1 MTSALPVREAPAR
14 NERPSSSG
22 LPGLALALLEGM
34 RPAQWQKN
42 LLLFAAFVF
51 SSGKAWTLGD
61 PASWLPLIAASA
73 GGFALFSLA
82 ASGAYLLNDVVDVE
96 RDRMH
101 PRKRHRPIAS
111 GRLPVGVALGMG
123 MLLLLGSILVGLILD
138 VRFGLVVLTYV
149 CLTASY
155 SFALKHVAIIDT
167 LAVAM
172 GFTLR
177 AVAGAFVIHVP
188 ITVWLYVVT
197 TFGALFLAT
206 LRRRQEWLLVRDQ
219 GVSGREVIGQYTG
232 EFLEQMTGLAMTS
245 TVISYAMYVTT
256 ADNLP
261 SDHGM
266 LITLPFV
273 VYGLLRFRFIAD
285 RQPERNIDEMLLRD
299 RPSML
304 NIVAFGLCALT
315 VLVVSR

>member
-1 MTSALPVREAPAR
+1 MTSALPASEAPVR
-14 NERPSSSG
+14 DERPSLAGFTG
-22 LPGLALALLEGM
+22 LVLALVEGM

-51 SSGKAWTLGD
+51 SSGKAWHLGD
-61 PASWLPLIAASA
+61 PSTWLPLIAASS
-73 GGFALFSLA
+73 GGFALYSLA

-96 RDRMH
+96 RDRLH
-101 PRKRHRPIAS
+101 PRKRYRPIAS
-111 GRLPVGVALGMG
+111 GRLPIRVALAAGT
-123 MLLLLGSILVGLILD
+123 LLLVGSVVAGLVLD
-138 VRFGLVVLTYV
+138 LRFGLVLLAYV
-149 CLTASY
+149 GLTASY
-155 SFALKHVAIIDT
+155 SLVLKHVAIIDA

-177 AVAGAFVIHVP
+177 VVAGAIVIHVP

-219 GVSGREVIGQYTG
+219 GVSGREVIVQYTG

-256 ADNLP
+256 ADTLP
-261 SDHGM
+261 SDHLM

-273 VYGLLRFRFIAD
+273 VYGLLRFRCIAD

-299 RPSML
+299 RLSMV
-304 NIVAFGLCALT
+304 NIVAFGVCALA

>member
-1 MTSALPVREAPAR
+1 MTSALPASDNAAREPRRASA
-14 NERPSSSG
+14 G
-22 LPGLALALLEGM
+22 FPGLLGALIEAM

-42 LLLFAAFVF
+42 LLLFAAFIF
-51 SSGKAWTLGD
+51 SSGKAWTLGE
-61 PASWLPLIAASA
+61 PASWLPLLASSA

-82 ASGAYLLNDVVDVE
+82 ASGGYLLNDVVDVE
-96 RDRMH
+96 RDRAH
-101 PRKRHRPIAS
+101 PRKRYRPIAS
-111 GRLPVGVALGMG
+111 GRLPVRVAAAAGAT
-123 MLLLLGSILVGLILD
+123 LLGGSVLAGLLLD
-138 VRFGLVVLTYV
+138 VRFGFVLLAYV
-149 CLTASY
+149 GLTASY
-155 SFALKHVAIIDT
+155 SFALKQFAIIDAM
-167 LAVAM
+167 AVAM

-219 GVSGREVIGQYTG
+219 GVAGRAVIGQYSG
-232 EFLEQMTGLAMTS
+232 EFLEQMTGLAMNS

-261 SDHGM
+261 PDHSM

-299 RPSML
+299 RLSML
-304 NIVAFGLCALT
+304 NIAAFGACALG
-315 VLVVSR
+315 VLAAAR